1 MRCTRR
7 PCRPPSRGCPSAR
20 PQSKTTSTSLS
31 VMFLQSVSSFVF
43 LQTIYFSFVISG
55 PSYFLFGGRSEVYL
69 ITADNEIITKI
80 DEQIKPNVV
89 TGLRWAANCKL
100 ESSQFSF
107 ILANQVI
114 IWIFCTLTP
123 LYLAG
128 TFIFGLFLPI
138 LGPIF
143 V

>member
-1 MRCTRR
+1 
-7 PCRPPSRGCPSAR
+7 
-20 PQSKTTSTSLS
+20 
-31 VMFLQSVSSFVF
+31 MFLQRVSSLVF
-43 LQTIYFSFVISG
+43 LPSIYFSFVISG
-55 PSYFLFGGRSEVYL
+55 PSYFLFGGWSEVYL

-89 TGLRWAANCKL
+89 TGLSWAANCKL
-100 ESSQFSF
+100 ESLQFSF

-114 IWIFCTLTP
+114 IWVFCTLTP